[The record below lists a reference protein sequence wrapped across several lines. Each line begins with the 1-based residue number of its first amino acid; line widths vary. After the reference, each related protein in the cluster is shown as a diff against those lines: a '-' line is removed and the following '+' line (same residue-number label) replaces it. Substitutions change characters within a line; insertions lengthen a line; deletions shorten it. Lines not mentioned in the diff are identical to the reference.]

1 MAYAYN
7 SSRSI
12 SGIRKSFSNLQKN
25 IFSTTKSASSISK
38 SLSVSNQEKKKGIA
52 NSAKFFKMRRESV
65 RRKEREDLV
74 EASTIGG
81 AIRRTSKGVVNS
93 TKGFLGRI
101 MDYLGNILIG
111 WAVLNLPR
119 IIKLAEDL
127 YKRLQSYFKVLTD
140 FFDGGIKLF
149 NSFISGIGEVYNSI
163 TNLNFSAFKDA
174 IDKSL
179 KGMNTAFSKMLQA
192 TNKGIDL
199 LTGDVNSM
207 LSRMGL
213 NLDMFKIPG
222 LEYPEDKQ
230 QDESAQK
237 VPTDEEPKQSSGTL
251 TNIVPLENLMKPGAG
266 EGPVGRSTE
275 YGYSEYH
282 GRHHA
287 GIDIGTSGK
296 TGYHVAF
303 GLQGTVVFVGSL
315 EGYGKTV
322 IINSGELDF
331 LFAHLANYDVRQGQK
346 YTGQIIGEIGNTGV
360 GTGIHLQFEVR
371 RKGGASGTDIDP
383 NPYVKYLK
391 IGTVKFPSKKQSD
404 TKLSNMK
411 SPSMNL
417 PTEGFT
423 VDLDTGKITPDSEK
437 SPTLFENIRRNFN
450 KNQNRSKIISEPS
463 TQTIATNNIII
474 NNSQQP
480 TGKSVSMQEGTATTA
495 SFPVS
500 SVNNDMKTFFSMQEY
515 RLG

>member
-230 QDESAQK
+230 QDSTENKSKRQ
-237 VPTDEEPKQSSGTL
+237 PTDKESDP
-251 TNIVPLENLMKPGAG
+251 P
-266 EGPVGRSTE
+266 
-275 YGYSEYH
+275 
-282 GRHHA
+282 
-287 GIDIGTSGK
+287 TSGPID
-296 TGYHVAF
+296 TGYKDYKGRPIKLSPAAAAAF
-303 GLQGTVVFVGSL
+303 QDMVEAAEKEGISNLSSYITSSL
-315 EGYGKTV
+315 RDPEK
-322 IINSGELDF
+322 
-331 LFAHLANYDVRQGQK
+331 
-346 YTGQIIGEIGNTGV
+346 NTGV
-360 GTGIHLQFEVR
+360 GGVGNSKHLTGNAF
-371 RKGGASGTDIDP
+371 DINML
-383 NPYVKYLK
+383 NPGPGDEWIQKNGSRFGFIYNNYSPTSTHFDFV
-391 IGTVKFPSKKQSD
+391 PSKYQSPRL
-404 TKLSNMK
+404 KEMSVEK
-411 SPSMNL
+411 PPSMNL

-423 VDLDTGKITPDSEK
+423 LDLDTGKITPNSEK
-437 SPTLFENIRRNFN
+437 SPTIFENIRRNFN